1 MSGFFS
7 RTSPALVSKIDQA
20 YTEVSC
26 AIGSIID
33 RTAPKAKA
41 GKLPSEE
48 IFARM
53 ATALPDHMDEMELR
67 IWLSA
72 ALTHLILARN
82 NNSEERAV

>member
-7 RTSPALVSKIDQA
+7 RTDPRLVSKIDQA
-20 YTEVSC
+20 YTDVSR
-26 AIGSIID
+26 AIESIID
-33 RTAPKAKA
+33 RTAPKSKA
-41 GKLPSEE
+41 ANIPSEE

-53 ATALPDHMDEMELR
+53 AAALPEEMDPMELR

>member
-7 RTSPALVSKIDQA
+7 KTDPRLVSKIDQA
-20 YTEVSC
+20 YTDVSR
-26 AIGSIID
+26 AIESIVD
-33 RTAPKAKA
+33 RTAPQARAAKI
-41 GKLPSEE
+41 PSEE

-53 ATALPDHMDEMELR
+53 ATALPDHMEEMELR